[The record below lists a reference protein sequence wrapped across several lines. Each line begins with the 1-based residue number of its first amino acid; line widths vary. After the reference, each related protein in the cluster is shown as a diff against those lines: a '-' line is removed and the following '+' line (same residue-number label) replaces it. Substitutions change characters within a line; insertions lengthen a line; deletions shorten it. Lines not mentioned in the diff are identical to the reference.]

1 MKALLGV
8 VISVSALI
16 SVGTANAKSD
26 SKSAPAQS
34 NTSSAGACT
43 LIFGGDQANPGAM
56 LQYLRSRER
65 GASGNPKEVADA
77 YPDEFD
83 NVGDL
88 IQQKC
93 EQGRK

>member
-1 MKALLGV
+1 MKFLLGAL
-8 VISVSALI
+8 ISASALI
-16 SVGTANAKSD
+16 SVGTVDAKPAV
-26 SKSAPAQS
+26 KSAPAHS
-34 NTSSAGACT
+34 DTSSAAACT
-43 LIFGGDQANPGAM
+43 LIYGGDQANPGAM
-56 LQYLRSRER
+56 LQTLRTRER

-77 YPDEFD
+77 YPNEFD